1 MSERIQ
7 AAGPSHAEPG
17 IKDRALEAAATAR
30 ESLGSGFQTVRKYI
44 VKEPARALGLALGV
58 GVLLGWLVKRR

>member
-7 AAGPSHAEPG
+7 AAGLPHAEPG
-17 IKDRALEAAATAR
+17 MRERAMEAAATAR
-30 ESLGSGFQTVRKYI
+30 ESLGFGLRAVRTYI